1 MVSARPT
8 ECIAAAGDQTHNLR
22 SSGHINPGSTAK
34 VSDNRSTQDS
44 LGGDTVKTTNP
55 SDHIVDPT
63 IRALETYIE
72 ASAEMLLQGD
82 DTANRHGLLVLSS
95 WHESMPA
102 LVHLDPILEP
112 VDSRVFSILWIWAR
126 QHGRGATAFPSYDYL
141 LQRSNIQGRAM
152 LSRALTILRITRWI
166 TLCRR
171 VRDPAGRNR
180 GNIYALH
187 EEPLALVNT
196 LYLDPNYMDF
206 LHAATRHHHDQ
217 VRHLARARL
226 ESLQTRIDGGEDVLD
241 ASPLTP
247 IDQRI
252 EAIETIA
259 GEGTGN
265 YFGFHLKTLAS
276 LQDWRWRSKIAQPGF
291 RTPIREPSSEF
302 EPGPSSEF
310 ELGLSSKSEPCLI
323 M

>member
-1 MVSARPT
+1 M
-8 ECIAAAGDQTHNLR
+8 
-22 SSGHINPGSTAK
+22 
-34 VSDNRSTQDS
+34 SDIRSTQDAI
-44 LGGDTVKTTNP
+44 GGDTVRTTSS

-63 IRALETYIE
+63 IRALETSIE
-72 ASAEMLLQGD
+72 ASAETLLQGD
-82 DTANRHGLLVLSS
+82 DTALRHGLLVLSS

-112 VDSRVFSILWIWAR
+112 VDSRVFSVLWIWAR

-141 LQRSNIQGRAM
+141 LQRSNIQGRAT

-276 LQDWRWRSKIAQPGF
+276 LQDWRWRSKIAQPGL